1 MFFNMQGSDKEKFVV
16 GKIFPKVRD
25 MKNDFSALEWQPL
38 DARGTRYFNAMDP
51 NCANYYA
58 AAKLDS
64 WPSTRQDEW
73 KSRGGRD
80 DKVAVTFMEF
90 VPPKPLELKAG
101 TVDIALLQ
109 PSAATDMGKKLYR
122 LIFRETARVL
132 RRQGQFLV
140 FTASSESL
148 PETAENFFE
157 IEEESN
163 DNPDGVT
170 YYLLTRKARRKK
182 KQDEAQ
188 KPRRKVLGFTLN
200 ELEDALDD

>member
-1 MFFNMQGSDKEKFVV
+1 MNV
-16 GKIFPKVRD
+16 
-25 MKNDFSALEWQPL
+25 
-38 DARGTRYFNAMDP
+38 GTR
-51 NCANYYA
+51 CAT
-58 AAKLDS
+58 S
-64 WPSTRQDEW
+64 IP
-73 KSRGGRD
+73 GD

-90 VPPKPLELKAG
+90 VPPEKLELKAG

-157 IEEESN
+157 IEEESK

-170 YYLLTRKARRKK
+170 YYLLTRKARKKK